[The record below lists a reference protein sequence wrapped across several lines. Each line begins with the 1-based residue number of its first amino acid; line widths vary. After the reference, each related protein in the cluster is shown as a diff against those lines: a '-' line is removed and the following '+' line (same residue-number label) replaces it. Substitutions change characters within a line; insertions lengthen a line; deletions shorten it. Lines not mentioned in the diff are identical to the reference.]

1 MGVGQ
6 RAIEAWEGRAGAL
19 TGFHEV
25 GLTST
30 YLLYKLSQMAGA
42 LGHRLIATTVDT
54 GVTALMAWDP
64 AVLRKYNTT
73 GHFRLLNQL
82 RGELKDNP
90 LVRPR
95 RGETVGDANR
105 SKALTRL
112 LEGRQASGGRSRR
125 VIQTP
130 KPVDGLSDDQGGGE
144 GFRDRLNAV
153 ELR

>member
-1 MGVGQ
+1 
-6 RAIEAWEGRAGAL
+6 
-19 TGFHEV
+19 
-25 GLTST
+25 
-30 YLLYKLSQMAGA
+30 
-42 LGHRLIATTVDT
+42 
-54 GVTALMAWDP
+54 MAWDP

-90 LVRPR
+90 LVRPKQ
-95 RGETVGDANR
+95 GETVGDANR

-112 LEGRQASGGRSRR
+112 LEGRQGSSGRSRR

-130 KPVDGLSDDQGGGE
+130 MTVDSPSDDLGGSE
-144 GFRDRLNAV
+144 GFRDRLSAV